1 MKTVELSRKP
11 AGVAGRLVAA
21 GLLAAAGAGPAAAHT
36 GTITFLGGISYPSCG
51 FSPSAGL
58 LQASCRQPS
67 GQTVSAPLPMSPARM
82 PGQARVGVARMD
94 VEPARAGQ
102 RGTPDAYVVV
112 VTYQ

>member
-21 GLLAAAGAGPAAAHT
+21 GLLAAAGADPAPAQT

-51 FSPSAGL
+51 FSPSTGL

-67 GQTVSAPLPMSPARM
+67 GQTVSVPLPMSPARM
-82 PGQARVGVARMD
+82 PGPARIGAARLD

-102 RGTPDAYVVV
+102 RGTPEAYVVV

>member
-51 FSPSAGL
+51 FSPFAGR
-58 LQASCRQPS
+58 LQASCQQPS
-67 GQTVSAPLPMSPARM
+67 GRIVSAPLAMPPARM
-82 PGQARVGVARMD
+82 PGPVRIGVAKLD
-94 VEPARAGQ
+94 VEPAHTRQ
-102 RGTPDAYVVV
+102 RSTPDAYVVV